1 MRSHNAKREQ
11 PRRFAYRGLDR
22 VIHERARLSILAS
35 LLAHPK
41 GLAFGELLDLCDLTD
56 GNLSRHLQLLQT
68 EKLITVAREIGPGRP
83 QTMCRHEEN
92 TPRLNITCQSP
103 GSIHTSAAES
113 RAITTVSSSP
123 AMMDGRNSPPAERSI
138 GSASVQ

>member
-41 GLAFGELLDLCDLTD
+41 GLAFGELLELCDLTD

-83 QTMCRHEEN
+83 QTMCRL
-92 TPRLNITCQSP
+92 TALGRRRLLEYLAVLEQVLVD
-103 GSIHTSAAES
+103 AAE
-113 RAITTVSSSP
+113 ALGTDAGP
-123 AMMDGRNSPPAERSI
+123 AVRPA
-138 GSASVQ
+138 SARG

>member
-1 MRSHNAKREQ
+1 MRARNPNKER

-41 GLAFGELLDLCDLTD
+41 GLAFGELLELCELTD

-68 EKLITVAREIGPGRP
+68 ERLVAVNREIGPGRP
-83 QTMCRHEEN
+83 QTTCRL
-92 TPRLNITCQSP
+92 TSLGRRRLLDYLAALEKILQD
-103 GSIHTSAAES
+103 AAEALGAEAHS
-113 RAITTVSSSP
+113 GARAVS
-123 AMMDGRNSPPAERSI
+123 ARG
-138 GSASVQ
+138 